1 MKLPLIEKYRAETFA
16 DIKGQDE
23 AISELRNFFES
34 FPKKKAIIL
43 NGAVGTG
50 KTSMV
55 LALAKAYDLELFELN
70 ASDLRNK
77 SSLEAVLKPSTEQGS
92 LFSKGKLI
100 LMDEA
105 DGITGSDRG
114 GVSELI
120 RLIVGTQFPIVIT
133 ANDIWQKKFS
143 ALRQK
148 CKIINLKELDERT
161 IREIMFG
168 VIDKEGKKL
177 SQETFD
183 LIVKKS
189 QGDARAALNDL
200 ELAMNLGEGEFI
212 EEVSDREKRDDIFNV
227 LKDVFQ
233 APTDSGIVRAYDSVH
248 MDLNEISLW
257 IEENIPLEYKG
268 EALVKAY
275 DALSKADIF
284 KGRIYRQQHWRFL
297 VYQNFFLSAGISC
310 ATKVKYNK
318 FTKYQRPSRILKIW
332 LANQKN
338 AKRKSVMG
346 KCARLCHMSKKKMMK
361 EAFLM
366 PFILCDV
373 SDRDRDRLDLD
384 EKEVAYIEDKKVS
397 LILANGLN
405 RFREDGV

>member
-1 MKLPLIEKYRAETFA
+1 
-16 DIKGQDE
+16 
-23 AISELRNFFES
+23 
-34 FPKKKAIIL
+34 
-43 NGAVGTG
+43 
-50 KTSMV
+50 
-55 LALAKAYDLELFELN
+55 
-70 ASDLRNK
+70 
-77 SSLEAVLKPSTEQGS
+77 
-92 LFSKGKLI
+92 
-100 LMDEA
+100 
-105 DGITGSDRG
+105 
-114 GVSELI
+114 
-120 RLIVGTQFPIVIT
+120 
-133 ANDIWQKKFS
+133 
-143 ALRQK
+143 
-148 CKIINLKELDERT
+148 
-161 IREIMFG
+161 
-168 VIDKEGKKL
+168 
-177 SQETFD
+177 
-183 LIVKKS
+183 
-189 QGDARAALNDL
+189 
-200 ELAMNLGEGEFI
+200 MNLGEGEFI